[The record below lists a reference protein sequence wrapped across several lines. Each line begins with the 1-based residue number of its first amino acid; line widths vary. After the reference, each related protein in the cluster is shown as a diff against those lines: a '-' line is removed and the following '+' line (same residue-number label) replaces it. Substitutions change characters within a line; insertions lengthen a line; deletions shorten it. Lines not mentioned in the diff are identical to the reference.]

1 METSTFV
8 KQLASNTRTVREEA
22 LESLKKYLTTRQF
35 KDSRQLQ
42 FDKLWKGLYYAMWFS
57 DRPRPQQRLASA
69 LAGFHELY
77 FDAKDNTQRAA
88 VDDNKD
94 GEEDVD
100 DVKRLTLNDKAFLK
114 FSKAFWRVMCLE
126 WYNIDHHRLDK
137 YLLLVRRVLASQLRY
152 LQLREWNAAVVSNYI
167 RAVLR
172 KLPLSGD
179 KKIYNG
185 IPFHI
190 IDIFGDEW
198 EKLVFGA
205 DEAEEDEEEDTDAE
219 EMNDP
224 EAKAKTQQAKI
235 AETPLAQFIDIFRD
249 LSSDT
254 NNVKT
259 MRDKIKEDILKDTRF
274 QSWGVLGQDNDR
286 DDAEEEWT
294 GF

>member
-1 METSTFV
+1 METSAFV
-8 KQLASNTRTVREEA
+8 KQLASNNRVVREEA
-22 LESLKKYLTTRQF
+22 LETLKKYLTTRQF
-35 KDSRQLQ
+35 KDSKQLQ

-69 LAGFHELY
+69 LAGLHELY
-77 FDAKDNTQRAA
+77 FDAR
-88 VDDNKD
+88 DNKQLTTSKND
-94 GEEDVD
+94 DEDED
-100 DVKRLTLNDKAFLK
+100 SITRLTLNDKAFLK

-126 WYNIDHHRLDK
+126 WYSIDHHRLDK
-137 YLLLVRRVLASQLRY
+137 YLMLVRRVLASQLRY
-152 LQLREWNAAVVSNYI
+152 LQLREWAPAVVSNYI

-172 KLPLSGD
+172 KMPLSGD

-198 EKLVFGA
+198 EKLIFGSED
-205 DEAEEDEEEDTDAE
+205 DENEEKDQDSDSVAEYQRE
-219 EMNDP
+219 
-224 EAKAKTQQAKI
+224 KI
-235 AETPLAQFIDIFRD
+235 AETPLTLFIDIFRD

-259 MRDKIKEDILKDTRF
+259 MRDKIKEDIFKDERF
-274 QSWGVLGQDNDR
+274 SSWGVLDNV
-286 DDAEEEWT
+286 DADNVEEEEWT

>member
-8 KQLASNTRTVREEA
+8 KQLASNNRIVREEA

-35 KDSRQLQ
+35 KDSKQLQ

-69 LAGFHELY
+69 LAELHELY
-77 FDAKDNTQRAA
+77 FDARDNQQRTTPETDDEDEDA
-88 VDDNKD
+88 VT
-94 GEEDVD
+94 
-100 DVKRLTLNDKAFLK
+100 RLTLNDKAFLK

-126 WYNIDHHRLDK
+126 WYSIDHHRLDK
-137 YLLLVRRVLASQLRY
+137 YLMLVRRVLASQLRY
-152 LQLREWNAAVVSNYI
+152 LQLREWAPAVVSNYI

-172 KLPLSGD
+172 KVPLSGD

-185 IPFHI
+185 VPFHI
-190 IDIFGDEW
+190 IDILGDEW
-198 EKLVFGA
+198 EKLIFGG
-205 DEAEEDEEEDTDAE
+205 EDEENEDETEGADADATA
-219 EMNDP
+219 NSQR
-224 EAKAKTQQAKI
+224 AQI
-235 AETPLAQFIDIFRD
+235 AETPLVLFIDIFRD

-259 MRDKIKEDILKDTRF
+259 LRDKIKEDIFKDDRF
-274 QSWGVLGQDNDR
+274 RRWGVLDTEDADNVE
-286 DDAEEEWT
+286 EEEWT